1 VGWGGG
7 SRFPLHPPA
16 YRWILI
22 SIKKNGEKVAAVHP
36 SKYADNSKI
45 GSGVSDKKKKKG
57 SMSVVDLRSEI
68 NEF

>member
-1 VGWGGG
+1 MGDHVSLSTHLHIGGFLFP
-7 SRFPLHPPA
+7 SRKTERKLKQ
-16 YRWILI
+16 YILC
-22 SIKKNGEKVAAVHP
+22 
-36 SKYADNSKI
+36 KYADNSKI